1 MMRYLCK
8 TSSLYT
14 DSTEKPLRKFIHTE
28 FIVNSYF
35 SAFSNVK
42 FVKLYYASNIAMNI
56 YNYKISSL

>member
-8 TSSLYT
+8 TSYLYT
-14 DSTEKPLRKFIHTE
+14 DPIEAPLRKVIHTE
-28 FIVNSYF
+28 FIVKSYF
-35 SAFSNVK
+35 SEFSNVK